1 MPESHQHLDVAEGKS
16 LSKRDPRQISTSRA
30 NIPSHTFRK
39 AFPQGATI
47 RFNNVKYGEI
57 LSKKRKARD
66 TFISVRRKIQNSK
79 LERIG
84 RKGGTNMTSKKLRS
98 WTKVSQ
104 CQRTPIFIKLRYL
117 MMRWKI
123 HASNNFPICFL
134 WYKKRGF
141 YLKIDNFASLSIS
154 IRIKIIRESIEKG
167 VKKRK
172 KILVVSSVEAGFEN
186 DRRKAAEAA
195 CQRRRGRRRSPRAR
209 KFRPERFV
217 SLVTWRSL
225 AKLYLTATDR
235 LRNVSVWIR
244 WREFAT
250 EKMDPRL
257 EIFRNEIE
265 EKGLRVYHVENG
277 LTEWFNSVITRTRMK

>member
-1 MPESHQHLDVAEGKS
+1 MSRKEKVYPSGIHVKFQRAVRISPHTRFEKLFHKAPQYASTTWNMEKFCRKKGKRAILLSLFEEKFKTRNSRGSDEKVEQTWRLRNYEAE
-16 LSKRDPRQISTSRA
+16 
-30 NIPSHTFRK
+30 RK
-39 AFPQGATI
+39 CQ
-47 RFNNVKYGEI
+47 
-57 LSKKRKARD
+57 
-66 TFISVRRKIQNSK
+66 
-79 LERIG
+79 
-84 RKGGTNMTSKKLRS
+84 
-98 WTKVSQ
+98 SQ

-172 KILVVSSVEAGFEN
+172 KILVVSSIEAGFEN